1 MSLDDEKL
9 QKICMPYLSQQ
20 QEELK
25 KRNNQFVH
33 YTSAENA
40 KNIIQSKRL
49 WMRSPKCMND
59 YMEIEHGH
67 RQLVDFFKIK
77 EHKEYFSKIMNS
89 IADDASNII
98 LNAFDAWWMKI
109 ENDIYIA
116 SISIHHEDENQS
128 GRLSMWRAYGEH
140 QAKAAL
146 VLNNPPKPIEELAL
160 ILSPAAYFTYEEL
173 ESEILSM
180 IQNINENMIFIKTFD
195 PNKVLGHVII
205 YLITLA
211 VCLKHPGFK
220 EEQEWRVIYLPK
232 MQEQANQLIEK
243 SVESIAGVPQIV
255 YKLVLEEYPELGVTS
270 MSIPNLVDKIIIGPT
285 QYPLALL
292 DAFGIVLNEAGVSD
306 ISNKIIISDI
316 PLRT

>member
-9 QKICMPYLSQQ
+9 QKICMPYLSKQQ
-20 QEELK
+20 QELK
-25 KRNNQFVH
+25 ERNNQFVH
-33 YTSAENA
+33 YTSADNA
-40 KNIIQSKRL
+40 KNIIKSKRL

-59 YMEIEHGH
+59 YMEITHGYQ
-67 RQLVDFFKIK
+67 QLWNFFDKK

-89 IADDASNII
+89 ITDDASNLI
-98 LNAFDAWWMKI
+98 LNAFNAWWMEI
-109 ENDIYIA
+109 QNDIYIA
-116 SISIHHEDENQS
+116 SISIHHEHENQS

-146 VLNNPPKPIEELAL
+146 VLNKPPEPIEELPL

-173 ESEILSM
+173 ENELLTM
-180 IQNINENMIFIKTFD
+180 IKNIKENMTFIKTLD
-195 PNKVLGHVII
+195 PNKVLGNVIT

-232 MQEQANQLIEK
+232 MQAQATELIER

-255 YKLVLEEYPELGVTS
+255 YKLVLEEYEKSRVIS
-270 MSIPNLVDKIIIGPT
+270 MDIPNLVDKIIIGPT

-292 DAFGIVLNEAGVSD
+292 DAFHILLNEAGVSD
-306 ISNKIIISDI
+306 ASNKIVISDI
-316 PLRT
+316 PLRS

>member
-9 QKICMPYLSQQ
+9 QKICMPYLSKQQ
-20 QEELK
+20 QVLK
-25 KRNNQFVH
+25 ERNNQFVH
-33 YTSAENA
+33 YTSADNA

-67 RQLVDFFKIK
+67 SQLVDFFNTQK
-77 EHKEYFSKIMNS
+77 HKDYFSKIMNS
-89 IADDASNII
+89 IAEDASDII
-98 LNAFDAWWMKI
+98 LNQFDEWWKKI

-116 SISIHHEDENQS
+116 SISIHHADENQS

-146 VLNNPPKPIEELAL
+146 VLNNPPEPIKGLAL

-173 ESEILSM
+173 ESELLSM
-180 IQNINENMIFIKTFD
+180 INNINDNMEFIKTLD
-195 PNKVLGHVII
+195 SNKVLVNVIT

-220 EEQEWRVIYLPK
+220 EEGEWRVIYLPK
-232 MQEQANQLIEK
+232 MQEQANELIEK

-255 YKLVLEEYPELGVTS
+255 YKLVLEEYKNLEVTS
-270 MSIPNLVDKIIIGPT
+270 MSIPNLVNKIIIGPT

-292 DAFGIVLNEAGVSD
+292 DAFHILLNEAGVSD
-306 ISNKIIISDI
+306 TSNKIVISDI